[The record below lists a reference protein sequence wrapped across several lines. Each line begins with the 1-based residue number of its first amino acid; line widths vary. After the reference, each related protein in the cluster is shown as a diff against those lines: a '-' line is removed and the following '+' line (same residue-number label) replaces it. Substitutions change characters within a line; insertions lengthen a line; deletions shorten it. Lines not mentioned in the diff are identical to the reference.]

1 MTQTTRTAL
10 RDVVAHRIDGRWSQ
24 WAKAHPHLA
33 AVIDR
38 TTLIDSTVAEL
49 RNDPAFQ
56 EAMQRADLDE
66 ARLAQAESVIQQADA
81 LLDRIMPLP

>member
-1 MTQTTRTAL
+1 MQDQLQSL
-10 RDVVAHRIDGRWSQ
+10 RDVVARRIDKRWSQ

-49 RNDPAFQ
+49 RNDPQFR
-56 EAMQRADLDE
+56 EAMRQAALDE
-66 ARLAQAESVIQQADA
+66 DGLARAENAMQQADR
-81 LLDRIMPLP
+81 LLDRVMPVF

>member
-1 MTQTTRTAL
+1 MSEHVTSL
-10 RDVVAHRIDGRWSQ
+10 RDVVASRIDGRWSQ

-49 RNDPAFQ
+49 RDDPAFQ
-56 EAMQRADLDE
+56 DAMQQAHLDE
-66 ARLAQAESVIQQADA
+66 ANLARAESVLQQADR
-81 LLDRIMPLP
+81 LLDRVMPLPW